1 MISAGTFLGKSSV
14 MKFTKVG
21 KYCDLSWQLSIGGSN
36 HNYKAACMYTDT
48 WWKKIFGVGDGLA
61 SVEEADY
68 TVIGNDVWMGSKANV
83 VRGVTVGDGAVI
95 GASAL
100 VLEDIPP
107 YAIAVGCPARVIKY
121 RFDAETVERLLR
133 LQWWDWEIETIRAA
147 ADCLRGDLTEEKLT
161 RLEQFARER

>member
-1 MISAGTFLGKSSV
+1 

-61 SVEEADY
+61 PVDETEY

-121 RFDAETVERLLR
+121 RFDAETVERLLHLR
-133 LQWWDWEIETIRAA
+133 WWDWEIETIRAA
-147 ADCLRGDLTEEKLT
+147 ADCLRGDLTEEKLE